1 MRKFLDIKNNCR
13 VVCGGCVS
21 LRSHEFSIGLTF
33 NVYFVGD
40 NYNPWVTGAHCNAK
54 KCDGL
59 LLRGVNIW
67 LVLPRQTFCFTRSRR
82 EGKLNTGYHI
92 ASLLITKA
100 LKGFALYKYKVS
112 EFGLKSRRVLS
123 EKLAT
128 CSWLSSVHLYL
139 WLLVIKQ
146 IYCDLLEMKTEMDKQ
161 EICALHFIWT
171 AWGIFSLGFVIGLN
185 LR

>member
-1 MRKFLDIKNNCR
+1 MPCCLWWMCVTQFSWIFNWLDI
-13 VVCGGCVS
+13 
-21 LRSHEFSIGLTF
+21 

-40 NYNPWVTGAHCNAK
+40 NYNPWVTGAHWNAK

-67 LVLPRQTFCFTRSRR
+67 LVLPQQTFCFTRSRR

-92 ASLLITKA
+92 ASLLITKT
-100 LKGFALYKYKVS
+100 LKDFALYKVS
-112 EFGLKSRRVLS
+112 EFGLKSRLVPS

-146 IYCDLLEMKTEMDKQ
+146 IYCDLLEMKTKMHKQ
-161 EICALHFIWT
+161 EICALHCIWT